1 MKAKTVKVGGYDV
14 IALLYEEGDN
24 SPFDVLYYAKSSVMD
39 FMYLQE
45 GNKVD
50 FENFD
55 EEYAK
60 NLLDMF
66 SDSVDFKSNT
76 FSELYKTDNRM
87 YFMNGEEEI
96 EDNGEVMY

>member
-1 MKAKTVKVGGYDV
+1 
-14 IALLYEEGDN
+14 
-24 SPFDVLYYAKSSVMD
+24 
-39 FMYLQE
+39 
-45 GNKVD
+45 
-50 FENFD
+50 
-55 EEYAK
+55 
-60 NLLDMF
+60 MF

>member
-45 GNKVD
+45 GNKGD